1 MERQMKEVGRETSDE
16 MGKIEGQRREKGGNE
31 GQGRKVGKREGIGET
46 G

>member
-1 MERQMKEVGRETSDE
+1 MRDVWRETSDDL
-16 MGKIEGQRREKGGNE
+16 GKMEGQRREKGGNE